1 MEKINAREL
10 KDLFIEIKY
19 GNKIAFEKLY
29 NNYNKLIYRIAYS
42 ILKNKQDAEDVVQIV
57 FEKLYLTDKE
67 KLPNR
72 NESSWLYSITKNET
86 INYLKRNKNNIDL
99 DSIYNIEDDNNEI
112 NKIIDQDNYN
122 RLISKLNNKE
132 KEIISLKI
140 ISNLSFE
147 EIGKL
152 LKEPTGTIKW
162 RYYKAVNTLKI
173 LLSNLGMFIITF
185 VIGIKTLF
193 NKKASD
199 KVEQDKTIGNNTTEQ
214 TGENTKSDNQIQE
227 TEIEN
232 ITNNIEETYN
242 GIITNIN
249 SNSIV
254 FEDKLRNKKYSID
267 VNSSLNFING
277 RTNEKVYYDEM
288 KIGYYIDTYTYK
300 KSKAISILSNIKGE
314 ELRKELIKNLTLE
327 DSPYLTVSPIG
338 TNIEII
344 NSNKAILTITF
355 EDLIPDYNV
364 DGGKFEMKVEINSNT
379 VIERKGGRN
388 KIEQLKDAD
397 LNIIKIRLDK
407 NTINNEIP
415 IATYFMSSD
424 GN

>member
-19 GNKIAFEKLY
+19 GNKIAFEKIY
-29 NNYNKLIYRIAYS
+29 NNYNKLIYSIAYS

-57 FEKLYLTDKE
+57 FEKLYLIDKE

-86 INYLKRNKNNIDL
+86 
-99 DSIYNIEDDNNEI
+99 
-112 NKIIDQDNYN
+112 
-122 RLISKLNNKE
+122 
-132 KEIISLKI
+132 
-140 ISNLSFE
+140 
-147 EIGKL
+147 
-152 LKEPTGTIKW
+152 
-162 RYYKAVNTLKI
+162 
-173 LLSNLGMFIITF
+173 
-185 VIGIKTLF
+185 
-193 NKKASD
+193 
-199 KVEQDKTIGNNTTEQ
+199 
-214 TGENTKSDNQIQE
+214 
-227 TEIEN
+227 
-232 ITNNIEETYN
+232 
-242 GIITNIN
+242 
-249 SNSIV
+249 
-254 FEDKLRNKKYSID
+254 EDKLRNKKYSID

>member
-1 MEKINAREL
+1 MEKIKKYIPKIILLDTILYMLIIVTLYFILSSFKLMFREWIYIVSAVIIIGGFVAGIIQLLL
-10 KDLFIEIKY
+10 KIKKKILRNVLIGIVIILLLLSTPAIFFLGAFSY
-19 GNKIAFEKLY
+19 TPEHIVRKDGNKYVAYVNGFLRTYVSYYDYKNIFVVGNQKRIEEDYGKGGFDPIE
-29 NNYNKLIYRIAYS
+29 NKFG
-42 ILKNKQDAEDVVQIV
+42 NKYDV
-57 FEKLYLTDKE
+57 
-67 KLPNR
+67 
-72 NESSWLYSITKNET
+72 ET
-86 INYLKRNKNNIDL
+86 
-99 DSIYNIEDDNNEI
+99 
-112 NKIIDQDNYN
+112 
-122 RLISKLNNKE
+122 
-132 KEIISLKI
+132 
-140 ISNLSFE
+140 
-147 EIGKL
+147 
-152 LKEPTGTIKW
+152 TT
-162 RYYKAVNTLKI
+162 YYDEN
-173 LLSNLGMFIITF
+173 
-185 VIGIKTLF
+185 
-193 NKKASD
+193 
-199 KVEQDKTIGNNTTEQ
+199 GNVVSR
-214 TGENTKSDNQIQE
+214 ENTKSDNQIQGT
-227 TEIEN
+227 TEINNIPEN
-232 ITNNIEETYN
+232 ITNNIEEKNYN
-242 GIITNIN
+242 GIITNID
-249 SNSIV
+249 SNRIV
-254 FEDKLRNKKYSID
+254 FENKSRNKKYSID

-288 KIGYYIDTYTYK
+288 KIGYYIDTYTYKK

>member
-1 MEKINAREL
+1 MEKIKKYIPKIILLDTIIYTLIIVALYFILSSFKLMFREWIYIVSAVIIIGGLVAGIIQLLL
-10 KDLFIEIKY
+10 KIKEKVLRNVLIGIVIILLLLSTPIIFFLGAFSYMPEHIVEKDGKKYIAYVNGFLRTYVYYYDYKNIFVVGNQKRIEEYYGKGGFDPIENKF
-19 GNKIAFEKLY
+19 GNKY
-29 NNYNKLIYRIAYS
+29 NV
-42 ILKNKQDAEDVVQIV
+42 E
-57 FEKLYLTDKE
+57 
-67 KLPNR
+67 
-72 NESSWLYSITKNET
+72 ITTYYDEEG
-86 INYLKRNKNNIDL
+86 NI
-99 DSIYNIEDDNNEI
+99 
-112 NKIIDQDNYN
+112 
-122 RLISKLNNKE
+122 
-132 KEIISLKI
+132 
-140 ISNLSFE
+140 
-147 EIGKL
+147 
-152 LKEPTGTIKW
+152 
-162 RYYKAVNTLKI
+162 VNT
-173 LLSNLGMFIITF
+173 
-185 VIGIKTLF
+185 
-193 NKKASD
+193 
-199 KVEQDKTIGNNTTEQ
+199 
-214 TGENTKSDNQIQE
+214 ENTKYDNKMQE
-227 TEIEN
+227 TTEINDIPEN

-242 GIITNIN
+242 GIITNID

-254 FEDKLRNKKYSID
+254 FEDKSKNKKYSIN

-277 RTNEKVYYDEM
+277 RTNEKVNYDDI

-397 LNIIKIRLDK
+397 LCIIKIRLDK

>member
-1 MEKINAREL
+1 MEKIKKYIPQIILLDTIIYTLIIVALYFILSSFKLMFRECIYIVSAVIIIGGFVAGIIQLLL
-10 KDLFIEIKY
+10 KIKEKVLRNVLIGIVIILLLLSTPIIFFLGAFSYMPEHIVEKDGKKYIAYVNGFLRTYVYYYDYKNIFVVGNQKRIEEYYGKGGFDPIENKF
-19 GNKIAFEKLY
+19 GNKY
-29 NNYNKLIYRIAYS
+29 
-42 ILKNKQDAEDVVQIV
+42 DV
-57 FEKLYLTDKE
+57 E
-67 KLPNR
+67 
-72 NESSWLYSITKNET
+72 ITTYYDEEG
-86 INYLKRNKNNIDL
+86 NI
-99 DSIYNIEDDNNEI
+99 
-112 NKIIDQDNYN
+112 
-122 RLISKLNNKE
+122 
-132 KEIISLKI
+132 
-140 ISNLSFE
+140 
-147 EIGKL
+147 
-152 LKEPTGTIKW
+152 
-162 RYYKAVNTLKI
+162 VNT
-173 LLSNLGMFIITF
+173 
-185 VIGIKTLF
+185 
-193 NKKASD
+193 
-199 KVEQDKTIGNNTTEQ
+199 
-214 TGENTKSDNQIQE
+214 ENTKYDNKMQE
-227 TEIEN
+227 TTEINDIPEN

-242 GIITNIN
+242 GIITNMN

-254 FEDKLRNKKYSID
+254 FEDKSKNKKYSIN

-277 RTNEKVYYDEM
+277 RTNEKVNYDDI
-288 KIGYYIDTYTYK
+288 KIGDYIDTYTYK

-355 EDLIPDYNV
+355 EDLLPDYNV

-397 LNIIKIRLDK
+397 LCIIKIRLDK

>member
-1 MEKINAREL
+1 MEKIKKYIPKIILLDTIIYTLIIVALYFILSSFKLMFREWIYIVSAVIIIGGFVAGIIQLLL
-10 KDLFIEIKY
+10 KIKEKVLRNVLIGIVIILLLLSTPIIFFLGAFSYMPEHIVEKDGKKYIAYVNGFLRTYVYYYDYKNIFVVGNQKRIEEYYGKGGFDPIENKF
-19 GNKIAFEKLY
+19 GNKY
-29 NNYNKLIYRIAYS
+29 
-42 ILKNKQDAEDVVQIV
+42 DV
-57 FEKLYLTDKE
+57 E
-67 KLPNR
+67 
-72 NESSWLYSITKNET
+72 ITTYYDEEG
-86 INYLKRNKNNIDL
+86 NI
-99 DSIYNIEDDNNEI
+99 
-112 NKIIDQDNYN
+112 
-122 RLISKLNNKE
+122 
-132 KEIISLKI
+132 
-140 ISNLSFE
+140 
-147 EIGKL
+147 
-152 LKEPTGTIKW
+152 
-162 RYYKAVNTLKI
+162 VNT
-173 LLSNLGMFIITF
+173 
-185 VIGIKTLF
+185 
-193 NKKASD
+193 
-199 KVEQDKTIGNNTTEQ
+199 
-214 TGENTKSDNQIQE
+214 ENTKYDNKMQE
-227 TEIEN
+227 TTEINDIPEN

-242 GIITNIN
+242 GIITNMN

-254 FEDKLRNKKYSID
+254 FEDKSKNKKYSIN

-277 RTNEKVYYDEM
+277 RTNEKVNYDDI
-288 KIGYYIDTYTYK
+288 KIGDYIDTYTYK

-355 EDLIPDYNV
+355 EDLLPDYNV

-397 LNIIKIRLDK
+397 LCIIKIRLDK

>member
-1 MEKINAREL
+1 MEKIKKYIPKIILLDTILYMLIIVTLYFILSSFKLMFREWIYIVSAVIIIGGFVAGIIQLLL
-10 KDLFIEIKY
+10 KIKEKILRNVLIGIVIILLLLSTPAIFFLGAFSYMPEHIVRKDGKKYVAYVNGFLRTYVSYYDYKNIFVVGNQKRIEEDYGKGGFDPIENKF
-19 GNKIAFEKLY
+19 GNKYDVEMTTY
-29 NNYNKLIYRIAYS
+29 Y
-42 ILKNKQDAEDVVQIV
+42 DEDGNVVS
-57 FEKLYLTDKE
+57 
-67 KLPNR
+67 R
-72 NESSWLYSITKNET
+72 
-86 INYLKRNKNNIDL
+86 
-99 DSIYNIEDDNNEI
+99 
-112 NKIIDQDNYN
+112 
-122 RLISKLNNKE
+122 
-132 KEIISLKI
+132 
-140 ISNLSFE
+140 
-147 EIGKL
+147 
-152 LKEPTGTIKW
+152 
-162 RYYKAVNTLKI
+162 
-173 LLSNLGMFIITF
+173 
-185 VIGIKTLF
+185 
-193 NKKASD
+193 
-199 KVEQDKTIGNNTTEQ
+199 
-214 TGENTKSDNQIQE
+214 ENTKSDNQIQE

-249 SNSIV
+249 FNSIV
-254 FEDKLRNKKYSID
+254 FEDKSRNKKYSID

-277 RTNEKVYYDEM
+277 RTNEKVYYDDM

-300 KSKAISILSNIKGE
+300 KSKTISILSNIKGE

>member
-29 NNYNKLIYRIAYS
+29 NNYNKLIYSIAYS

-57 FEKLYLTDKE
+57 FEKLYLIDKE

-86 INYLKRNKNNIDL
+86 
-99 DSIYNIEDDNNEI
+99 
-112 NKIIDQDNYN
+112 
-122 RLISKLNNKE
+122 
-132 KEIISLKI
+132 
-140 ISNLSFE
+140 
-147 EIGKL
+147 
-152 LKEPTGTIKW
+152 
-162 RYYKAVNTLKI
+162 
-173 LLSNLGMFIITF
+173 
-185 VIGIKTLF
+185 
-193 NKKASD
+193 
-199 KVEQDKTIGNNTTEQ
+199 
-214 TGENTKSDNQIQE
+214 
-227 TEIEN
+227 
-232 ITNNIEETYN
+232 
-242 GIITNIN
+242 
-249 SNSIV
+249 
-254 FEDKLRNKKYSID
+254 EDKLRNKKYSID

-327 DSPYLTVSPIG
+327 DSPYLTVSPID

>member
-29 NNYNKLIYRIAYS
+29 NNYNKLIYSIAYS
-42 ILKNKQDAEDVVQIV
+42 ILKNKQDAEDVVQIE
-57 FEKLYLTDKE
+57 FEKLYLIDKE
-67 KLPNR
+67 KMPNR

-86 INYLKRNKNNIDL
+86 
-99 DSIYNIEDDNNEI
+99 
-112 NKIIDQDNYN
+112 
-122 RLISKLNNKE
+122 
-132 KEIISLKI
+132 
-140 ISNLSFE
+140 
-147 EIGKL
+147 
-152 LKEPTGTIKW
+152 
-162 RYYKAVNTLKI
+162 
-173 LLSNLGMFIITF
+173 
-185 VIGIKTLF
+185 
-193 NKKASD
+193 
-199 KVEQDKTIGNNTTEQ
+199 
-214 TGENTKSDNQIQE
+214 
-227 TEIEN
+227 
-232 ITNNIEETYN
+232 
-242 GIITNIN
+242 
-249 SNSIV
+249 
-254 FEDKLRNKKYSID
+254 EDKLRNKKYSID

>member
-1 MEKINAREL
+1 MEKIKKYIPQIILLDTIIYTLIIVALYFILSSFKLMFREWIYIVSAVIIIGGFVAGIIQLLL
-10 KDLFIEIKY
+10 KIKEKVLRNVLIGIVIILLLLSTPIIFFLGAFSYMPEHIVEKDGKKYIAYVNGFLRTYVYYYDYKNIFVVGNQKRIEEYYGKGGFDPIENKF
-19 GNKIAFEKLY
+19 GNKY
-29 NNYNKLIYRIAYS
+29 
-42 ILKNKQDAEDVVQIV
+42 DV
-57 FEKLYLTDKE
+57 E
-67 KLPNR
+67 
-72 NESSWLYSITKNET
+72 ITTYYDEEG
-86 INYLKRNKNNIDL
+86 NI
-99 DSIYNIEDDNNEI
+99 
-112 NKIIDQDNYN
+112 
-122 RLISKLNNKE
+122 
-132 KEIISLKI
+132 
-140 ISNLSFE
+140 
-147 EIGKL
+147 
-152 LKEPTGTIKW
+152 
-162 RYYKAVNTLKI
+162 VNT
-173 LLSNLGMFIITF
+173 
-185 VIGIKTLF
+185 
-193 NKKASD
+193 
-199 KVEQDKTIGNNTTEQ
+199 
-214 TGENTKSDNQIQE
+214 ENTKYDNKMQE
-227 TEIEN
+227 TTEINDIPEN

-242 GIITNIN
+242 GIITNMN

-254 FEDKLRNKKYSID
+254 FEDKSKNKKYSIN

-277 RTNEKVYYDEM
+277 RTNEKVNYDDI
-288 KIGYYIDTYTYK
+288 KIGDYIDTYTYK

-355 EDLIPDYNV
+355 EDLLPDYNV

-397 LNIIKIRLDK
+397 LCIIKIRLDK

>member
-1 MEKINAREL
+1 MEKIKKYIPKIILLDTILYMLIIVTLYFILSSFKLMFREWIYIVSAVIIIGGFVAGIIQLLL
-10 KDLFIEIKY
+10 KIKKKILRNVLIGIVIILLLLSTPAIFFLGAFSYMPEHIVRKDGKNYVAYVNGFLRTYVYYYDYKNIFVVGNQKRIEEDYGKGGFDPIENKF
-19 GNKIAFEKLY
+19 GNKY
-29 NNYNKLIYRIAYS
+29 
-42 ILKNKQDAEDVVQIV
+42 DV
-57 FEKLYLTDKE
+57 
-67 KLPNR
+67 
-72 NESSWLYSITKNET
+72 ET
-86 INYLKRNKNNIDL
+86 
-99 DSIYNIEDDNNEI
+99 
-112 NKIIDQDNYN
+112 
-122 RLISKLNNKE
+122 
-132 KEIISLKI
+132 
-140 ISNLSFE
+140 
-147 EIGKL
+147 
-152 LKEPTGTIKW
+152 TT
-162 RYYKAVNTLKI
+162 YYDEN
-173 LLSNLGMFIITF
+173 
-185 VIGIKTLF
+185 
-193 NKKASD
+193 
-199 KVEQDKTIGNNTTEQ
+199 GNVVSR
-214 TGENTKSDNQIQE
+214 ENTKSDNQIQE

-232 ITNNIEETYN
+232 ITNNIEEKNYN
-242 GIITNIN
+242 GIITNID

-254 FEDKLRNKKYSID
+254 FENKSRNKKYSID

-300 KSKAISILSNIKGE
+300 KSKAISILSNIKE
-314 ELRKELIKNLTLE
+314 EALRKELIKNLTLE

-364 DGGKFEMKVEINSNT
+364 DGGKFEMKVEINPNT
-379 VIERKGGRN
+379 VIERKSGRN

-397 LNIIKIRLDK
+397 LCIIKIRLDK

>member
-1 MEKINAREL
+1 MEKIKKYIPKIILLDTILYMLIIVTLYFILSSFKLMFREWIYIVSAVIIIGGFVAGIIQLLL
-10 KDLFIEIKY
+10 KIKKKILRNVLIGIVIILLLLSTLAIFFLGAFSYMPEHIVEKDGKKYIVYVNGFLRTYVYYYDYKNIFVVGNQKRIEEYYGKGGFDPIENKF
-19 GNKIAFEKLY
+19 GNKY
-29 NNYNKLIYRIAYS
+29 
-42 ILKNKQDAEDVVQIV
+42 DV
-57 FEKLYLTDKE
+57 EMTTYYDK
-67 KLPNR
+67 
-72 NESSWLYSITKNET
+72 
-86 INYLKRNKNNIDL
+86 D
-99 DSIYNIEDDNNEI
+99 
-112 NKIIDQDNYN
+112 
-122 RLISKLNNKE
+122 
-132 KEIISLKI
+132 
-140 ISNLSFE
+140 
-147 EIGKL
+147 
-152 LKEPTGTIKW
+152 
-162 RYYKAVNTLKI
+162 
-173 LLSNLGMFIITF
+173 
-185 VIGIKTLF
+185 
-193 NKKASD
+193 
-199 KVEQDKTIGNNTTEQ
+199 GNVVSR
-214 TGENTKSDNQIQE
+214 ENTKSDNQIQGT
-227 TEIEN
+227 TEINNIPEN
-232 ITNNIEETYN
+232 ITNNIEEKNYN
-242 GIITNIN
+242 GIITNID
-249 SNSIV
+249 SNRIV
-254 FEDKLRNKKYSID
+254 FENKSRNKKYSID

-277 RTNEKVYYDEM
+277 RTNEKVYYDDM

-300 KSKAISILSNIKGE
+300 KSKTISILSNIKGE

-397 LNIIKIRLDK
+397 LCIIKIRLDK

>member
-1 MEKINAREL
+1 METIKKYIPKIILLDTILYMLIIVTLYFILSSFKLMFREWIYIVSAVIIIGGFVAGIIQLLLKIKEKILRNVLIGIVIILLLLSTPAIFFLGAFSYMPEHIVR
-10 KDLFIEIKY
+10 KDGKNYVAYVNGFLRTYVYYYDYKNIFVVGNQKRIEEDYGKGGFDPIENKF
-19 GNKIAFEKLY
+19 GNKYDVEMTTY
-29 NNYNKLIYRIAYS
+29 Y
-42 ILKNKQDAEDVVQIV
+42 DEDGNVVS
-57 FEKLYLTDKE
+57 
-67 KLPNR
+67 R
-72 NESSWLYSITKNET
+72 
-86 INYLKRNKNNIDL
+86 
-99 DSIYNIEDDNNEI
+99 
-112 NKIIDQDNYN
+112 
-122 RLISKLNNKE
+122 
-132 KEIISLKI
+132 
-140 ISNLSFE
+140 
-147 EIGKL
+147 
-152 LKEPTGTIKW
+152 
-162 RYYKAVNTLKI
+162 
-173 LLSNLGMFIITF
+173 
-185 VIGIKTLF
+185 
-193 NKKASD
+193 
-199 KVEQDKTIGNNTTEQ
+199 
-214 TGENTKSDNQIQE
+214 ENTKSDNQIQE

-232 ITNNIEETYN
+232 ITNNIEEKNYN
-242 GIITNIN
+242 GIITNID
-249 SNSIV
+249 SNRIV
-254 FEDKLRNKKYSID
+254 FENKSRNKKYSID

-300 KSKAISILSNIKGE
+300 KSKTISILSNIKGE

-397 LNIIKIRLDK
+397 LCIIKIRLDK

>member
-1 MEKINAREL
+1 MEKIKKYIPKIILLDTILYTLIIVVLYFILSSFKLMFREWIYIVSAVIIIGGLVAGIIQLLL
-10 KDLFIEIKY
+10 KIKEKVLRNVLIGIVIILLLLSTPAIFFLGAFSYMPEHIVKMDGKKYVAYVNGFLRTYVYYYDYKNIFVVGNQKRIEEDYGKGGFDPIEDKF
-19 GNKIAFEKLY
+19 GNKYDVETTTY
-29 NNYNKLIYRIAYS
+29 Y
-42 ILKNKQDAEDVVQIV
+42 DEDGNVVS
-57 FEKLYLTDKE
+57 
-67 KLPNR
+67 R
-72 NESSWLYSITKNET
+72 
-86 INYLKRNKNNIDL
+86 
-99 DSIYNIEDDNNEI
+99 
-112 NKIIDQDNYN
+112 
-122 RLISKLNNKE
+122 
-132 KEIISLKI
+132 
-140 ISNLSFE
+140 
-147 EIGKL
+147 
-152 LKEPTGTIKW
+152 
-162 RYYKAVNTLKI
+162 
-173 LLSNLGMFIITF
+173 
-185 VIGIKTLF
+185 
-193 NKKASD
+193 
-199 KVEQDKTIGNNTTEQ
+199 
-214 TGENTKSDNQIQE
+214 ENTKSDNQIQE

-254 FEDKLRNKKYSID
+254 FEDKSRNKKYSID

-300 KSKAISILSNIKGE
+300 KSKVISILSNIKGE

-379 VIERKGGRN
+379 VIERKSGRN

-397 LNIIKIRLDK
+397 LSIIKIRLDK

>member
-1 MEKINAREL
+1 MEKIKKYIPKIILLDTILYMLIIVTLYFILSSFKLMFREWIYIVSAVIIIGGFVAGIIQLLL
-10 KDLFIEIKY
+10 KIKEKILRNVLIGIVIILLLLSTPAIFFLGAFSYMPEHIVRKDGKKYVAYVNGFLRTYVSYYDYKNIFVVGNQKRIEEDYGKGGFDPIENKF
-19 GNKIAFEKLY
+19 GNKYDVEMTTY
-29 NNYNKLIYRIAYS
+29 Y
-42 ILKNKQDAEDVVQIV
+42 DEDGNVVS
-57 FEKLYLTDKE
+57 
-67 KLPNR
+67 R
-72 NESSWLYSITKNET
+72 
-86 INYLKRNKNNIDL
+86 
-99 DSIYNIEDDNNEI
+99 
-112 NKIIDQDNYN
+112 
-122 RLISKLNNKE
+122 
-132 KEIISLKI
+132 
-140 ISNLSFE
+140 
-147 EIGKL
+147 
-152 LKEPTGTIKW
+152 
-162 RYYKAVNTLKI
+162 
-173 LLSNLGMFIITF
+173 
-185 VIGIKTLF
+185 
-193 NKKASD
+193 
-199 KVEQDKTIGNNTTEQ
+199 
-214 TGENTKSDNQIQE
+214 ENTKSDNQIQE

-249 SNSIV
+249 FNSIV
-254 FEDKLRNKKYSID
+254 FENKSRNKKYSIN
-267 VNSSLNFING
+267 VNSSLNFINR
-277 RTNEKVYYDEM
+277 RTNEKVNYDDI

-355 EDLIPDYNV
+355 EDLLPDYNV

-379 VIERKGGRN
+379 VIERKVGRN

-397 LNIIKIRLDK
+397 LCIIKIRLDK

>member
-1 MEKINAREL
+1 MEKIKKYIPKIILLDTILYMLIIVTLYFILSSFKLMFREWIYIVSAVIIIGGFVAGIIQLLL
-10 KDLFIEIKY
+10 KIKEKILRNVLIGIVIILLLLSTPAIFFLGAFSYMPEHIVRKDGKKYVAYVNGFLRTYVSYYDYKNIFVVGNQKRIEEDYGKGGFDPIENKF
-19 GNKIAFEKLY
+19 GNKYDVEMTTY
-29 NNYNKLIYRIAYS
+29 Y
-42 ILKNKQDAEDVVQIV
+42 DEDGNVVS
-57 FEKLYLTDKE
+57 
-67 KLPNR
+67 R
-72 NESSWLYSITKNET
+72 
-86 INYLKRNKNNIDL
+86 
-99 DSIYNIEDDNNEI
+99 
-112 NKIIDQDNYN
+112 
-122 RLISKLNNKE
+122 
-132 KEIISLKI
+132 
-140 ISNLSFE
+140 
-147 EIGKL
+147 
-152 LKEPTGTIKW
+152 
-162 RYYKAVNTLKI
+162 
-173 LLSNLGMFIITF
+173 
-185 VIGIKTLF
+185 
-193 NKKASD
+193 
-199 KVEQDKTIGNNTTEQ
+199 
-214 TGENTKSDNQIQE
+214 ENTKSDNQIQE

-249 SNSIV
+249 FNSIV
-254 FEDKLRNKKYSID
+254 FEDKSRNKKYSID

-277 RTNEKVYYDEM
+277 RTNEKVYYDDM

-314 ELRKELIKNLTLE
+314 ALRKELIKNLTLE

-397 LNIIKIRLDK
+397 LCIIKIRLDK

>member
-29 NNYNKLIYRIAYS
+29 NNYNKLIYSIAYS

-57 FEKLYLTDKE
+57 FEKLYLIDKE

-86 INYLKRNKNNIDL
+86 
-99 DSIYNIEDDNNEI
+99 
-112 NKIIDQDNYN
+112 
-122 RLISKLNNKE
+122 
-132 KEIISLKI
+132 
-140 ISNLSFE
+140 
-147 EIGKL
+147 
-152 LKEPTGTIKW
+152 
-162 RYYKAVNTLKI
+162 
-173 LLSNLGMFIITF
+173 
-185 VIGIKTLF
+185 
-193 NKKASD
+193 
-199 KVEQDKTIGNNTTEQ
+199 
-214 TGENTKSDNQIQE
+214 
-227 TEIEN
+227 
-232 ITNNIEETYN
+232 
-242 GIITNIN
+242 
-249 SNSIV
+249 
-254 FEDKLRNKKYSID
+254 EDKLRNKKYSID
-267 VNSSLNFING
+267 VKSSLNFING

>member
-1 MEKINAREL
+1 MIKENVLRNVLIGIVILLLLLSTPAIFFLGAFSYMPEHIVR
-10 KDLFIEIKY
+10 KDGKKYVAYVNGFLRTYVYYYDYKNIFVVGNQKRIEEDYGKGGFDPIENKF
-19 GNKIAFEKLY
+19 GNKYDVEMT
-29 NNYNKLIYRIAYS
+29 IYYD
-42 ILKNKQDAEDVVQIV
+42 KDGNVVS
-57 FEKLYLTDKE
+57 
-67 KLPNR
+67 R
-72 NESSWLYSITKNET
+72 
-86 INYLKRNKNNIDL
+86 
-99 DSIYNIEDDNNEI
+99 
-112 NKIIDQDNYN
+112 
-122 RLISKLNNKE
+122 
-132 KEIISLKI
+132 
-140 ISNLSFE
+140 
-147 EIGKL
+147 
-152 LKEPTGTIKW
+152 
-162 RYYKAVNTLKI
+162 
-173 LLSNLGMFIITF
+173 
-185 VIGIKTLF
+185 
-193 NKKASD
+193 
-199 KVEQDKTIGNNTTEQ
+199 
-214 TGENTKSDNQIQE
+214 ENTKSDNQIQE

-254 FEDKLRNKKYSID
+254 FEDKSRNKKYSID

-300 KSKAISILSNIKGE
+300 KSKAISILSNINGE
-314 ELRKELIKNLTLE
+314 TLRKELIENLTLE
-327 DSPYLTVSPIG
+327 GSPYLTVSPIG

-364 DGGKFEMKVEINSNT
+364 DGGKFEMKVEINPNT
-379 VIERKGGRN
+379 VIERKSGRN
-388 KIEQLKDAD
+388 KIEQLKNAD
-397 LNIIKIRLDK
+397 LSIIKIRLDK

>member
-1 MEKINAREL
+1 MTTYYDE
-10 KDLFIEIKY
+10 D
-19 GNKIAFEKLY
+19 GN
-29 NNYNKLIYRIAYS
+29 
-42 ILKNKQDAEDVVQIV
+42 VVS
-57 FEKLYLTDKE
+57 
-67 KLPNR
+67 R
-72 NESSWLYSITKNET
+72 
-86 INYLKRNKNNIDL
+86 
-99 DSIYNIEDDNNEI
+99 
-112 NKIIDQDNYN
+112 
-122 RLISKLNNKE
+122 
-132 KEIISLKI
+132 
-140 ISNLSFE
+140 
-147 EIGKL
+147 
-152 LKEPTGTIKW
+152 
-162 RYYKAVNTLKI
+162 
-173 LLSNLGMFIITF
+173 
-185 VIGIKTLF
+185 
-193 NKKASD
+193 
-199 KVEQDKTIGNNTTEQ
+199 
-214 TGENTKSDNQIQE
+214 ENTKSDNQIQE

-254 FEDKLRNKKYSID
+254 FKDKSRNKKYSID

-379 VIERKGGRN
+379 VIERKGGKN

>member
-29 NNYNKLIYRIAYS
+29 NNYNKLIYSIAYS

-57 FEKLYLTDKE
+57 FEKLYLIDKE

-86 INYLKRNKNNIDL
+86 
-99 DSIYNIEDDNNEI
+99 
-112 NKIIDQDNYN
+112 
-122 RLISKLNNKE
+122 
-132 KEIISLKI
+132 
-140 ISNLSFE
+140 
-147 EIGKL
+147 
-152 LKEPTGTIKW
+152 
-162 RYYKAVNTLKI
+162 
-173 LLSNLGMFIITF
+173 
-185 VIGIKTLF
+185 
-193 NKKASD
+193 
-199 KVEQDKTIGNNTTEQ
+199 
-214 TGENTKSDNQIQE
+214 
-227 TEIEN
+227 
-232 ITNNIEETYN
+232 
-242 GIITNIN
+242 
-249 SNSIV
+249 
-254 FEDKLRNKKYSID
+254 EDKLRNKKYSID

-397 LNIIKIRLDK
+397 LNIIKIIHDK
-407 NTINNEIP
+407 NTNNNEIP
-415 IATYFMSSD
+415 IATYIMSSD
-424 GN
+424 GHKIYK

>member
-1 MEKINAREL
+1 MEKIKKYIPKIILLDTIIYTLIIVALYFILSSFKLMFREWIYIVSAIIIIGGFVAGIIQLFL
-10 KDLFIEIKY
+10 KIKEKVLRKVLIGIVIILLLLSTPAIFFLGAFSYTPEHIVRKDGKKYVAYVNGFLRTYVYYYDYKNIFVVGNQKRIEEDYGKGGFDPIENKF
-19 GNKIAFEKLY
+19 GNKYDVEITTY
-29 NNYNKLIYRIAYS
+29 Y
-42 ILKNKQDAEDVVQIV
+42 DEDGNVVS
-57 FEKLYLTDKE
+57 
-67 KLPNR
+67 R
-72 NESSWLYSITKNET
+72 
-86 INYLKRNKNNIDL
+86 
-99 DSIYNIEDDNNEI
+99 
-112 NKIIDQDNYN
+112 
-122 RLISKLNNKE
+122 
-132 KEIISLKI
+132 
-140 ISNLSFE
+140 
-147 EIGKL
+147 
-152 LKEPTGTIKW
+152 
-162 RYYKAVNTLKI
+162 
-173 LLSNLGMFIITF
+173 
-185 VIGIKTLF
+185 
-193 NKKASD
+193 
-199 KVEQDKTIGNNTTEQ
+199 
-214 TGENTKSDNQIQE
+214 ENTKSDNQIQG
-227 TEIEN
+227 TAEINNIPEN
-232 ITNNIEETYN
+232 ITNNIEEKSYN
-242 GIITNIN
+242 GIITNID

-254 FEDKLRNKKYSID
+254 FENKLDNKRYSID

-415 IATYFMSSD
+415 IVTYFMSSD

>member
-1 MEKINAREL
+1 MEKIKKYIPKIILLDTILYTLIIVVLYFILSSFKLMFREWIYIVSAVIIIGGLVAGIIQLLL
-10 KDLFIEIKY
+10 KIKEKVLRNVLIGIVIILLLLSTPAIFFLGAFSYMPEHIVKMDGKKYVAYVNGFLRTYVYYYDYKNIFVVGNQKRIEEDYGKGGFDPIEDKF
-19 GNKIAFEKLY
+19 GNKYDVETTTY
-29 NNYNKLIYRIAYS
+29 Y
-42 ILKNKQDAEDVVQIV
+42 DEDGNVVS
-57 FEKLYLTDKE
+57 
-67 KLPNR
+67 R
-72 NESSWLYSITKNET
+72 
-86 INYLKRNKNNIDL
+86 
-99 DSIYNIEDDNNEI
+99 
-112 NKIIDQDNYN
+112 
-122 RLISKLNNKE
+122 
-132 KEIISLKI
+132 
-140 ISNLSFE
+140 
-147 EIGKL
+147 
-152 LKEPTGTIKW
+152 
-162 RYYKAVNTLKI
+162 
-173 LLSNLGMFIITF
+173 
-185 VIGIKTLF
+185 
-193 NKKASD
+193 
-199 KVEQDKTIGNNTTEQ
+199 
-214 TGENTKSDNQIQE
+214 ENTKSDNQIQE

-254 FEDKLRNKKYSID
+254 FEDKSRNKKYSID

-300 KSKAISILSNIKGE
+300 KSKVISILSNIKGE

-379 VIERKGGRN
+379 VIERKSGRN

>member
-1 MEKINAREL
+1 MEKIKKYIPKIILLDTIIYTLIIVTLYFILSSFKLMFREWIYIVSAVIIIGGFVTGIIQLLL
-10 KDLFIEIKY
+10 KIKEKVLRNVLIGIVILLLLLSTPAIFFLGAFSYMPEHIVRKDGKKYVAYVNGFLRTYVYYYDYKNIFVVGNQKRIEEDYGKGGFDPIENKF
-19 GNKIAFEKLY
+19 GNKY
-29 NNYNKLIYRIAYS
+29 
-42 ILKNKQDAEDVVQIV
+42 DV
-57 FEKLYLTDKE
+57 EMTTYYDK
-67 KLPNR
+67 
-72 NESSWLYSITKNET
+72 
-86 INYLKRNKNNIDL
+86 D
-99 DSIYNIEDDNNEI
+99 
-112 NKIIDQDNYN
+112 
-122 RLISKLNNKE
+122 
-132 KEIISLKI
+132 
-140 ISNLSFE
+140 
-147 EIGKL
+147 
-152 LKEPTGTIKW
+152 
-162 RYYKAVNTLKI
+162 
-173 LLSNLGMFIITF
+173 
-185 VIGIKTLF
+185 
-193 NKKASD
+193 
-199 KVEQDKTIGNNTTEQ
+199 GNVVSR
-214 TGENTKSDNQIQE
+214 ENTKSDNKIQE

-254 FEDKLRNKKYSID
+254 FEDKSRNKKYSID

-314 ELRKELIKNLTLE
+314 TLRKELIKSLTLE
-327 DSPYLTVSPIG
+327 GSPYLTVSPIG

-355 EDLIPDYNV
+355 EDLLPDYNV
-364 DGGKFEMKVEINSNT
+364 DGGKFEMKVEINPNT
-379 VIERKGGRN
+379 VIERKSGRN
-388 KIEQLKDAD
+388 KIEQLKNAD
-397 LNIIKIRLDK
+397 LSIIKIRLDK

>member
-29 NNYNKLIYRIAYS
+29 NNYNKLIYSIAYS

-57 FEKLYLTDKE
+57 FEKLYLIDKE

-86 INYLKRNKNNIDL
+86 
-99 DSIYNIEDDNNEI
+99 
-112 NKIIDQDNYN
+112 
-122 RLISKLNNKE
+122 
-132 KEIISLKI
+132 
-140 ISNLSFE
+140 
-147 EIGKL
+147 
-152 LKEPTGTIKW
+152 
-162 RYYKAVNTLKI
+162 
-173 LLSNLGMFIITF
+173 
-185 VIGIKTLF
+185 
-193 NKKASD
+193 
-199 KVEQDKTIGNNTTEQ
+199 
-214 TGENTKSDNQIQE
+214 
-227 TEIEN
+227 
-232 ITNNIEETYN
+232 
-242 GIITNIN
+242 
-249 SNSIV
+249 
-254 FEDKLRNKKYSID
+254 EDKLRNKNSID

>member
-1 MEKINAREL
+1 MEKIKKYIPKIILLDTILYMLIIVTLYFILSSFKLMFREWIYIVSAVIIIGGFVAGIIQLLL
-10 KDLFIEIKY
+10 KIKKKILRNVLIGIVIILLLLSTPAIFFLGAFSYMPEHIVRKDGKKYVAYVNGFLRTYVYYYDYKNIFVVGNQKRIEEYYGKGGFDPIENKF
-19 GNKIAFEKLY
+19 GNKY
-29 NNYNKLIYRIAYS
+29 NV
-42 ILKNKQDAEDVVQIV
+42 E
-57 FEKLYLTDKE
+57 
-67 KLPNR
+67 
-72 NESSWLYSITKNET
+72 ITTYYDEEG
-86 INYLKRNKNNIDL
+86 NI
-99 DSIYNIEDDNNEI
+99 
-112 NKIIDQDNYN
+112 
-122 RLISKLNNKE
+122 
-132 KEIISLKI
+132 
-140 ISNLSFE
+140 
-147 EIGKL
+147 
-152 LKEPTGTIKW
+152 
-162 RYYKAVNTLKI
+162 VNT
-173 LLSNLGMFIITF
+173 
-185 VIGIKTLF
+185 
-193 NKKASD
+193 
-199 KVEQDKTIGNNTTEQ
+199 
-214 TGENTKSDNQIQE
+214 ENTKYDNKMQE
-227 TEIEN
+227 TTEINDIPEN

-242 GIITNIN
+242 GIITNMN

-254 FEDKLRNKKYSID
+254 FEDKSKNKKYSIN

-277 RTNEKVYYDEM
+277 RTNEKVNYDDI
-288 KIGYYIDTYTYK
+288 KIGYYIDTCTYK

-355 EDLIPDYNV
+355 EDLLPDYNI

-397 LNIIKIRLDK
+397 LCIIKIRLDK

>member
-10 KDLFIEIKY
+10 KELFIEIKY

-29 NNYNKLIYRIAYS
+29 NNYNKLIYSIAYS

-57 FEKLYLTDKE
+57 FEKLYLIDKE

-86 INYLKRNKNNIDL
+86 
-99 DSIYNIEDDNNEI
+99 
-112 NKIIDQDNYN
+112 
-122 RLISKLNNKE
+122 
-132 KEIISLKI
+132 
-140 ISNLSFE
+140 
-147 EIGKL
+147 
-152 LKEPTGTIKW
+152 
-162 RYYKAVNTLKI
+162 
-173 LLSNLGMFIITF
+173 
-185 VIGIKTLF
+185 
-193 NKKASD
+193 
-199 KVEQDKTIGNNTTEQ
+199 
-214 TGENTKSDNQIQE
+214 
-227 TEIEN
+227 
-232 ITNNIEETYN
+232 
-242 GIITNIN
+242 
-249 SNSIV
+249 
-254 FEDKLRNKKYSID
+254 EDKLRNKKYSID

>member
-1 MEKINAREL
+1 MEKIKKYIPKIILLDTMLYTLIIVTLYFILSSFKLMFREWIYIVSAVIIIGGFVAGIIQL
-10 KDLFIEIKY
+10 LSKIKEKVLRNVLIGIVIILLLLSTPAIFFLGAFSYTPEHIVRKD
-19 GNKIAFEKLY
+19 GNKYVAYVNGFLRTYVSYYDYKNIFVVGNQKRIEEDYGKGGFDPIE
-29 NNYNKLIYRIAYS
+29 NKFG
-42 ILKNKQDAEDVVQIV
+42 NKYDV
-57 FEKLYLTDKE
+57 
-67 KLPNR
+67 
-72 NESSWLYSITKNET
+72 ET
-86 INYLKRNKNNIDL
+86 
-99 DSIYNIEDDNNEI
+99 
-112 NKIIDQDNYN
+112 
-122 RLISKLNNKE
+122 
-132 KEIISLKI
+132 
-140 ISNLSFE
+140 
-147 EIGKL
+147 
-152 LKEPTGTIKW
+152 TT
-162 RYYKAVNTLKI
+162 YYDEN
-173 LLSNLGMFIITF
+173 
-185 VIGIKTLF
+185 
-193 NKKASD
+193 
-199 KVEQDKTIGNNTTEQ
+199 GNVVSR
-214 TGENTKSDNQIQE
+214 ENTKSDNQIQGT
-227 TEIEN
+227 TEINNIPEN
-232 ITNNIEETYN
+232 ITNNIEEKNYN

-254 FEDKLRNKKYSID
+254 FEDKSRNKKYSID

-314 ELRKELIKNLTLE
+314 ELRKKLIKNLTLE

-415 IATYFMSSD
+415 TATYFMSSD

>member
-29 NNYNKLIYRIAYS
+29 NNYNKLIYSIAYS

-57 FEKLYLTDKE
+57 FEKLYLIDKE

-86 INYLKRNKNNIDL
+86 
-99 DSIYNIEDDNNEI
+99 
-112 NKIIDQDNYN
+112 
-122 RLISKLNNKE
+122 
-132 KEIISLKI
+132 
-140 ISNLSFE
+140 
-147 EIGKL
+147 
-152 LKEPTGTIKW
+152 
-162 RYYKAVNTLKI
+162 
-173 LLSNLGMFIITF
+173 
-185 VIGIKTLF
+185 
-193 NKKASD
+193 
-199 KVEQDKTIGNNTTEQ
+199 
-214 TGENTKSDNQIQE
+214 
-227 TEIEN
+227 
-232 ITNNIEETYN
+232 
-242 GIITNIN
+242 
-249 SNSIV
+249 
-254 FEDKLRNKKYSID
+254 EDKLRNKKYSID

-300 KSKAISILSNIKGE
+300 KSKAISILSNINGE

>member
-1 MEKINAREL
+1 MKKIKKYIPKIILLDTIIYTLIIVTLYFILSSFKLMFREWIYIVSAIIIIGGFVAGIIQLVL
-10 KDLFIEIKY
+10 KIKENVLRNVLIGIVIILLLLSTPAIFFLGAFSYTPEHIVRKDGKNYVAYVNGFLRTYVSYYDYKNIFVVGNQKRIEEDYGKGGFDPIENKF
-19 GNKIAFEKLY
+19 GNKY
-29 NNYNKLIYRIAYS
+29 
-42 ILKNKQDAEDVVQIV
+42 DV
-57 FEKLYLTDKE
+57 EMTTYYDK
-67 KLPNR
+67 
-72 NESSWLYSITKNET
+72 
-86 INYLKRNKNNIDL
+86 D
-99 DSIYNIEDDNNEI
+99 
-112 NKIIDQDNYN
+112 
-122 RLISKLNNKE
+122 
-132 KEIISLKI
+132 
-140 ISNLSFE
+140 
-147 EIGKL
+147 
-152 LKEPTGTIKW
+152 
-162 RYYKAVNTLKI
+162 
-173 LLSNLGMFIITF
+173 
-185 VIGIKTLF
+185 
-193 NKKASD
+193 
-199 KVEQDKTIGNNTTEQ
+199 GNVVSR
-214 TGENTKSDNQIQE
+214 ENTKSDNQIQE

-254 FEDKLRNKKYSID
+254 FEDKSRNKKYSID
-267 VNSSLNFING
+267 VNSSVNFING

-327 DSPYLTVSPIG
+327 GSPYLTVSPIG

-355 EDLIPDYNV
+355 EDLLPDYNV
-364 DGGKFEMKVEINSNT
+364 DGGKFEMKVEVNPNT
-379 VIERKGGRN
+379 VIERKSGRN